1 MDNFPS
7 TRVTQN
13 MSGFIHY
20 GDMVTL
26 FNSESQGHL
35 NADGVIDNSLRV
47 LKQDHG
53 DDVNDQIPKKFRDCI
68 FKIMPAQQYGAR
80 KEFLEKV
87 AALEIDDGEEP
98 EAESYYDSLHESM
111 QKESEMNGARNIE
124 QCGTQTVLRYGHTIQ
139 LLHLKTNKYAM
150 ADVKRVA
157 TQEKDCQ
164 YVGVEE
170 DGSMTSWFT
179 ILPRYKMR
187 GVGDEVEDS
196 DEVIFELIKQD
207 GSFLHC
213 SKNVAV
219 HLKPFATEGTQLY
232 EASVGS
238 STGWKMT
245 TYRSSSTMGG
255 AAQHAASS
263 NRQKTRGT
271 LEAGMLVRMF
281 HTEARSYVGIN
292 TDRPKEMVTSS
303 SNSSSTNSN
312 SSDIPL
318 RMFAKP
324 EDADIATWRP
334 PASSVWIVETEDRRT
349 GPACLYVNI
358 SSFFFFFTTM
368 YD

>member
-1 MDNFPS
+1 
-7 TRVTQN
+7 
-13 MSGFIHY
+13 
-20 GDMVTL
+20 
-26 FNSESQGHL
+26 
-35 NADGVIDNSLRV
+35 
-47 LKQDHG
+47 
-53 DDVNDQIPKKFRDCI
+53 
-68 FKIMPAQQYGAR
+68 
-80 KEFLEKV
+80 
-87 AALEIDDGEEP
+87 
-98 EAESYYDSLHESM
+98 
-111 QKESEMNGARNIE
+111 MNGARNIE

-245 TYRSSSTMGG
+245 TYRSSCAGG
-255 AAQHAASS
+255 IQNAPQC
-263 NRQKTRGT
+263 RP
-271 LEAGMLVRMF
+271 LVAPRSCRRPRSKRSPL
-281 HTEARSYVGIN
+281 AR
-292 TDRPKEMVTSS
+292 TSS
-303 SNSSSTNSN
+303 ANS
-312 SSDIPL
+312 
-318 RMFAKP
+318 
-324 EDADIATWRP
+324 WR
-334 PASSVWIVETEDRRT
+334 R
-349 GPACLYVNI
+349 C
-358 SSFFFFFTTM
+358 
-368 YD
+368 